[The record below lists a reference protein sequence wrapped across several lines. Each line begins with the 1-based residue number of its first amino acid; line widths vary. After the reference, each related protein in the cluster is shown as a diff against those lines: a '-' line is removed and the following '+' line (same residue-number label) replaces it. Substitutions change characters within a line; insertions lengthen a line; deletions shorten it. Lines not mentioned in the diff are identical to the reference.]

1 MNKFHVTAFK
11 FAAIVAFGGFIFG
24 LDAALISGTVRFITT
39 EFQLNDFQIGT
50 VVSAPGFGVLFALL
64 VTGLICDAIGRKK
77 TLILI
82 ASLYLISALTSAF
95 APSYETLWAAR
106 LLGGLAFTSL
116 SLASMYTGEIAP
128 ASVRGKLVTMN
139 QVTIGLGLSTAYF
152 SNYLLLQVLES
163 PPAWMLDLGFA
174 DNVWR
179 WMLGVEIIPALIWLL
194 LLLAIPESPR
204 WLVLNGREQ
213 EARSILLRL
222 NPADEVDDLITE
234 MKQSALG
241 DSQAPSVKEQFKE
254 MFSSRYRMAV
264 TIGVTI
270 ALVQALTGINA
281 IMFYAPTVFE
291 QVGVGTD
298 AAFFQSLVLGLVAL
312 VFTFVALATIDRY
325 GRRALLIVGLASAAL
340 SLIVCSWGF
349 YNAAYKLDTHSVV
362 EIQQQYSDDNIDLT
376 PLAGVSYPSDVSLKQ
391 ALRDQVGDVKAKEIE
406 AVVIQRAITINVAIV
421 LGGLI
426 AFIAAFNVSIGP
438 IMWVIFSEIVP
449 TRIRGVAIPFFGFTV
464 SLASYFT
471 QQFFPWQLTVM
482 GVAQIFAFYAIL
494 VIIGLFALIKLLPE
508 TRNRSIE
515 EIEAELLLSRQ

>member
-1 MNKFHVTAFK
+1 MNSFHVTAFK

-24 LDAALISGTVRFITT
+24 LDAALISGTVRFVTT
-39 EFQLNDFQIGT
+39 EFNLTDLQIGA

-77 TLILI
+77 TLLLI
-82 ASLYLISALTSAF
+82 ASLYLVSAITSAL
-95 APSYETLWAAR
+95 APSFETLWAAR

-128 ASVRGKLVTMN
+128 AKIRGKLVTMN
-139 QVTIGLGLSTAYF
+139 QVTIGLGLSAAYF
-152 SNYLLLQVLES
+152 SNYLLLQMVES
-163 PPAWMLDLGFA
+163 PPEWMLNLGFA

-179 WMLGVEIIPALIWLL
+179 WMLGIEILPALIWLL
-194 LLLAIPESPR
+194 LLFVIPESPR
-204 WLVLNGREQ
+204 WLVLNGRED
-213 EARSILLRL
+213 EARSVLARL
-222 NPADEVDDLITE
+222 NPANEVDALVAEI
-234 MKQSALG
+234 KQSALAG
-241 DSQAPSVKEQFKE
+241 DQAPSVKEQFKD

-298 AAFFQSLVLGLVAL
+298 SAFFQSLVLGLVAL

-325 GRRALLIVGLASAAL
+325 GRRILLIVGLTTAAI
-340 SLIVCSWGF
+340 SLLVCAWGF
-349 YNAAYKLDTHSVV
+349 SNATYQLDNDAIV
-362 EIQQQYSDDNIDLT
+362 EIQSQYSKDNIDLT
-376 PLAGVSYPSDVSLKQ
+376 ALRDVAYVNDVALKQ
-391 ALRDQVGDVKAKEIE
+391 ALRDEVGDVKAKEIE
-406 AVVIQRAITINVAIV
+406 AVVIQRAITINVAMV

-426 AFIAAFNVSIGP
+426 AFIAAFNFSIGP

-449 TRIRGVAIPFFGFTV
+449 THIRGVAIPFFGFTV

-482 GVAQIFAFYAIL
+482 GVGQIFAFYATL
-494 VIIGLFALIKLLPE
+494 VIIGLFALIKILPE
-508 TRNRSIE
+508 TKNRSIE
-515 EIEAELLLSRQ
+515 DIEAELLAR